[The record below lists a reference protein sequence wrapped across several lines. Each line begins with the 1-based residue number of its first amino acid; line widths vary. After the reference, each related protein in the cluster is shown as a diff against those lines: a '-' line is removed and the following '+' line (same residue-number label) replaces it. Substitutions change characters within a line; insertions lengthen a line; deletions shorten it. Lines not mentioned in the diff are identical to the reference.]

1 MLIFYEN
8 STRLFS
14 RGRKG
19 SLPDFTRINRSSRS
33 ELTLTSDVAMN
44 LKQESGDKW
53 GPVKRPLTFLFTFFH
68 FLTFRR
74 YWILDIG
81 DIGVWIKIVKAVD
94 QDAVILVECVSFVS

>member
-1 MLIFYEN
+1 
-8 STRLFS
+8 
-14 RGRKG
+14 
-19 SLPDFTRINRSSRS
+19 
-33 ELTLTSDVAMN
+33 MN

-94 QDAVILVECVSFVS
+94 QDAVILVECVSFVSWFSVDVSTCHLVKFNHKKAS